1 MREKRLKKLSVYRE
15 KLRKLLIVSVKKLRM
30 PRKLKEKLL

>member
-1 MREKRLKKLSVYRE
+1 MREKRLMKLSVYRE